1 LFKVNS
7 MKYFID
13 YFLIVIIF
21 PIFVIIFP
29 LISMMILIFDSSP
42 IIYSQK
48 RVGLGGKE
56 FSLYKFRTMSVS
68 SDESVHKEHYKD
80 LSSNKKIEPSLTPD
94 DPIRIENDDRIT
106 KIGSI
111 LRKTSLDELPN
122 LLNVLRGQMSFVGP
136 RPLVKYESDL
146 YGEYSKK
153 RNSVKPGITGLA
165 QIQGRLDLSLQ
176 ERLYWDV
183 EYVEKKSFY
192 YDLMIILKTVVSVL
206 SRRGAN

>member
-1 LFKVNS
+1 
-7 MKYFID
+7 MKYLID

-29 LISMMILIFDSSP
+29 LISLMILIFDSSP

-106 KIGSI
+106 KIGSF

-176 ERLYWDV
+176 ERLYWDI

-192 YDLMIILKTVVSVL
+192 YDLLIILKTVISVL

>member
-1 LFKVNS
+1 

-21 PIFVIIFP
+21 PIFLIIFP
-29 LISMMILIFDSSP
+29 LISLMILIFDSGP

-56 FSLYKFRTMSVS
+56 FLLYKFRTMDVS
-68 SDESVHKEHYKD
+68 SDESVHEEHYKD

-192 YDLMIILKTVVSVL
+192 YDLIIILKTVVSVL

>member
-1 LFKVNS
+1 

-29 LISMMILIFDSSP
+29 LISLMILIFDSSP

-106 KIGSI
+106 KIGSF

-122 LLNVLRGQMSFVGP
+122 LLNVLLGQMSFVGP

-176 ERLYWDV
+176 ERLYWDI

-192 YDLMIILKTVVSVL
+192 YDLLIILKTVISVL

>member
-1 LFKVNS
+1 

-122 LLNVLRGQMSFVGP
+122 LLNVLLGQMSFVGP

-176 ERLYWDV
+176 ERLYWDI

-192 YDLMIILKTVVSVL
+192 YDLSIILKTVISVL

>member
-1 LFKVNS
+1 

-68 SDESVHKEHYKD
+68 SDESVHKKHYKD

-106 KIGSI
+106 KIGSF

-176 ERLYWDV
+176 ERLYWDI
-183 EYVEKKSFY
+183 EYLEKKSFY
-192 YDLMIILKTVVSVL
+192 YDLIIILKTVVSVL

>member
-1 LFKVNS
+1 

-29 LISMMILIFDSSP
+29 LISLMILIFDSSP

-68 SDESVHKEHYKD
+68 SDESVHEEHYKD

-106 KIGSI
+106 NIGSI

-122 LLNVLRGQMSFVGP
+122 LLNVLLGQMSFVGP

-176 ERLYWDV
+176 ERLYWDI

-192 YDLMIILKTVVSVL
+192 YDLLIIFKTVISVL

>member
-1 LFKVNS
+1 

-29 LISMMILIFDSSP
+29 LISLMILIFDSSP

-106 KIGSI
+106 KIGSF

-146 YGEYSKK
+146 YGEFSKK
-153 RNSVKPGITGLA
+153 RNSIKPGITGLA

-176 ERLYWDV
+176 ERLYWDI
-183 EYVEKKSFY
+183 EYVKKKSFY
-192 YDLMIILKTVVSVL
+192 YDLLIILKTVISVL

>member
-1 LFKVNS
+1 

-21 PIFVIIFP
+21 PICVIIFP
-29 LISMMILIFDSSP
+29 LISLMILIFDSSP

-122 LLNVLRGQMSFVGP
+122 LLNVLLGQMSFVGP

-146 YGEYSKK
+146 YGEYSIK

-176 ERLYWDV
+176 ERLYWDI

-192 YDLMIILKTVVSVL
+192 YDLFIIFKTVISVL

>member
-1 LFKVNS
+1 

-29 LISMMILIFDSSP
+29 LISLMILIFDSSP

-122 LLNVLRGQMSFVGP
+122 LLNVLLGQMSFVGP

-176 ERLYWDV
+176 ERLYWDI
-183 EYVEKKSFY
+183 EYVEKKSFF
-192 YDLMIILKTVVSVL
+192 YDLIIILKTFVSVL

>member
-1 LFKVNS
+1 

-21 PIFVIIFP
+21 PIFLIIFP
-29 LISMMILIFDSSP
+29 LISLMILIFDSSP

-176 ERLYWDV
+176 ERLYWDI

-192 YDLMIILKTVVSVL
+192 YDLIIILKTVVSVL

>member
-1 LFKVNS
+1 

-29 LISMMILIFDSSP
+29 LISLMILIFDSSP

-48 RVGLGGKE
+48 RVGLSGEE

-122 LLNVLRGQMSFVGP
+122 LLNVLLGQMSFVGP

-146 YGEYSKK
+146 YGEYSIK

-176 ERLYWDV
+176 ERLYWDI

-192 YDLMIILKTVVSVL
+192 YDLFIIFKTVISVL

>member
-1 LFKVNS
+1 
-7 MKYFID
+7 
-13 YFLIVIIF
+13 
-21 PIFVIIFP
+21 
-29 LISMMILIFDSSP
+29 
-42 IIYSQK
+42 
-48 RVGLGGKE
+48 
-56 FSLYKFRTMSVS
+56 MSVS

-106 KIGSI
+106 KIGSF

-176 ERLYWDV
+176 ERLYCIV
-183 EYVEKKSFY
+183 INRLSVNSRRSACFKPHC
-192 YDLMIILKTVVSVL
+192 LKTLINKFSKL
-206 SRRGAN
+206 F

>member
-1 LFKVNS
+1 

-21 PIFVIIFP
+21 PICVIIFP
-29 LISMMILIFDSSP
+29 LISLMILIFDSSP

-122 LLNVLRGQMSFVGP
+122 LLNVLLGQMSFVGP

-176 ERLYWDV
+176 ERLYWDI

-192 YDLMIILKTVVSVL
+192 YDLLIIFKTVISVL

>member
-1 LFKVNS
+1 

-29 LISMMILIFDSSP
+29 LIFLMILIFDSSP

-106 KIGSI
+106 KIGSF

-176 ERLYWDV
+176 ERLYWDI

-192 YDLMIILKTVVSVL
+192 YDLLIILKTVISVL

>member
-29 LISMMILIFDSSP
+29 LISLMILIFDSSP

-106 KIGSI
+106 KIGSF

-122 LLNVLRGQMSFVGP
+122 LLNVLLGQMSFVGP

-176 ERLYWDV
+176 ERLYWDI

-192 YDLMIILKTVVSVL
+192 YDLLIIFKTVISVL

>member
-1 LFKVNS
+1 

-21 PIFVIIFP
+21 PIFLIIFP
-29 LISMMILIFDSSP
+29 LISLMILIFDSGP

-56 FSLYKFRTMSVS
+56 FSLYKFRTMDVS
-68 SDESVHKEHYKD
+68 SDESVHEEHYKD

-192 YDLMIILKTVVSVL
+192 YDLIIILKTVVSVL

>member
-1 LFKVNS
+1 

-13 YFLIVIIF
+13 YFLIIILF
-21 PIFVIIFP
+21 PIFVILFP
-29 LISMMILIFDSSP
+29 LISIMILIFDSTP

-48 RVGLGGKE
+48 RVGLEGKE
-56 FSLYKFRTMSVS
+56 FSLYKFRTMSLS
-68 SDESVHKEHYKD
+68 SDESIHEEHYKD
-80 LSSNKKIEPSLTPD
+80 LSKNKKIEPSLTPD
-94 DPIRIENDDRIT
+94 DPIRIDNDDRIT

-122 LLNVLRGQMSFVGP
+122 LLNVLLGQMSIVGP

-176 ERLYWDV
+176 ERLYWDI

-192 YDLMIILKTVVSVL
+192 YDLLIILKTVISVL

>member
-1 LFKVNS
+1 

-13 YFLIVIIF
+13 YILLIIIF
-21 PIFVIIFP
+21 PIFLVAFPIISLF
-29 LISMMILIFDSSP
+29 ILLLDSGP
-42 IIYSQK
+42 VIYSQN
-48 RVGLGGKE
+48 RVGLNGKE
-56 FSLYKFRTMSVS
+56 FKLHKFRTMSVAS
-68 SDESVHKEHYKD
+68 NEEIHKEHYKD
-80 LSSNKKIEPSLTPD
+80 LSQNKKIEPSLTPD

-106 KIGSI
+106 KIGTF

-122 LLNVLRGQMSFVGP
+122 LLNVLQGQMSLVGP

-146 YGEYSKK
+146 YGEYREK

-176 ERLYWDV
+176 ERLYWDIK
-183 EYVEKKSFY
+183 YVDEKSFN
-192 YDLMIILKTVVSVL
+192 YDLIIILKTIYSVL

>member
-1 LFKVNS
+1 

-29 LISMMILIFDSSP
+29 LISLMILIFDSSP

-56 FSLYKFRTMSVS
+56 FLLYKFRTMSVS

-106 KIGSI
+106 KIGSF

-176 ERLYWDV
+176 ERLYWDI
-183 EYVEKKSFY
+183 EYVDKKSYY
-192 YDLMIILKTVVSVL
+192 YDLLIILKTVISVL

>member
-1 LFKVNS
+1 

-21 PIFVIIFP
+21 PIFLIIFP
-29 LISMMILIFDSSP
+29 LISLMILIFDSGP

-56 FSLYKFRTMSVS
+56 FSLYKFRTMDVS
-68 SDESVHKEHYKD
+68 SDESVHEEHYKD